1 MTTILYPTRGGQS
14 SYPNQD
20 RVIALAKERSANLIF
35 LYVSNV
41 EFLGAVSRPAQV
53 EILEGELD
61 HMGEFLL
68 AMAQERAAAAGWKA
82 EAEVRRGS
90 FRNALRDV
98 ITTHDVDV
106 VVLGTPG
113 DDQAMT
119 TSPFIMNLKD
129 ALVEEFGVEVILLSE
144 GEMMVP
150 QELDAGKAEESEQT

>member
-20 RVIALAKERSANLIF
+20 MVIALAKERGANLIF

-41 EFLGAVSRPAQV
+41 EFLGAVSRPTHV
-53 EILEGELD
+53 EVLEDELD

-90 FRNALRDV
+90 FANALRDV
-98 ITTHDVDV
+98 INSHDVDV

-113 DDQAMT
+113 DENAMT
-119 TSPFIMNLKD
+119 TSPFLMNLKHT
-129 ALVEEFGVEVILLSE
+129 LVEEFGVEVILLSD
-144 GEMMVP
+144 GVMMVP
-150 QELDAGKAEESEQT
+150 QELDAGKAEDSE